1 MSVDTEQIVYVTES
15 ARQVVFDMR
24 AAEPDGDGLGLR
36 IDVTGVSETGRE
48 FAYDLLFQPLEEA
61 DETVEVRDAGGLPV
75 IVAVA
80 DVEKLRGASLD
91 HTDAVGLLIRN
102 PNRPETPKLGA
113 TVVLEGSV
121 EEKVVALIDGEI
133 NPALAAHGGFAQ
145 LQRVEG
151 STAYVTMGGGCQGCG
166 LASMTL
172 REGITSQILER
183 IPEITEVLDDT
194 DHAAGDN
201 PFYA

>member
-15 ARQVVFDMR
+15 ARQVVAEMR

-48 FAYDLLFQPLEEA
+48 FAYDLVFQPLEEV

-75 IVAVA
+75 IVPVG
-80 DVEKLRGASLD
+80 DVDKLRGASLD

-102 PNRPETPKLGA
+102 PNRPEPPK
-113 TVVLEGSV
+113 VEVLEGSV

-133 NPALAAHGGFAQ
+133 NPALAAHGGFAR
-145 LQRVEG
+145 LERVEG

-172 REGITSQILER
+172 REGITAQILER

-194 DHAAGDN
+194 DHAAGAN